1 MTGIPIT
8 AGGAGTDYERTFKKH
23 FGDRPTAFALSEHA
37 RASTS
42 AQPLGED
49 AVCGSTNSN
58 TVRAG
63 RVDEETH
70 SKLQN
75 LGYRIRAR
83 VNQGYN
89 RTTTSLDPFGSS
101 EGQILSNVTNTRRA
115 WSRVQSAPASKDFDT
130 LKSLRSHTDTH
141 NVTQGAKRSRD
152 DSDEEP
158 ERTESNFDRRIA
170 AMPALSFASTAS
182 SNSSLGDPPQTS
194 WTRSHSSTQ
203 PFAIQD
209 TDMPDSKLEYDFS
222 THFNSTDF

>member
-1 MTGIPIT
+1 MAGIPIT
-8 AGGAGTDYERTFKKH
+8 AGGSGTHYERTFKKH
-23 FGDRPTAFALSEHA
+23 FGDRPTAFALSDHP

-42 AQPLGED
+42 AQPLQGD
-49 AVCGSTNSN
+49 TLAASTS
-58 TVRAG
+58 TSGAKA
-63 RVDEETH
+63 RVDDETH

-101 EGQILSNVTNTRRA
+101 ERQILSNVTNTRRA

-130 LKSLRSHTDTH
+130 LRLHSDTDTLG
-141 NVTQGAKRSRD
+141 VTQGAKRSRD

-158 ERTESNFDRRIA
+158 EHTEGSLDRRIA
-170 AMPALSFASTAS
+170 GMPALSFASTAS
-182 SNSSLGDPPQTS
+182 SSSLADPPQTS
-194 WTRSHSSTQ
+194 WAKTHSSTQ
-203 PFAIQD
+203 PFGIQD

-222 THFNSTDF
+222 SHFNSTDF